1 MENASITGL
10 SVFLIAPPVYPTGI
24 TLTQF
29 PDDSDPLDSDN
40 VEIAGS
46 GVGLNGDL
54 IVWDKPNAVTMRLSV
69 IPGSEDHEKLN
80 RIWEVNRTAKNKLS
94 VQSRIQ
100 AVVRYPD
107 GTSVSLMEGAM
118 VSGPALTGGNS
129 EGKLKTP
136 TYGFVFEGRV

>member
-1 MENASITGL
+1 MERVSITGL
-10 SVFLIAPPVYPTGI
+10 SVFLVAVPTYPAGV

-29 PDDSDPLDSDN
+29 ADDSDPLDSDN

-54 IVWDKPNAVTMRLSV
+54 VVWDKPNAVSMRLSV
-69 IPGSEDHEKLN
+69 IPGSEDHAKLN

-94 VQSRIQ
+94 VQDKVQ

-107 GTSVSLMEGAM
+107 GTSVSLTNGAM
-118 VSGPALTGGNS
+118 VSGPALTGGS
-129 EGKLKTP
+129 AEGKLKTP
-136 TYGFVFEGRV
+136 SYGFIFEGRV